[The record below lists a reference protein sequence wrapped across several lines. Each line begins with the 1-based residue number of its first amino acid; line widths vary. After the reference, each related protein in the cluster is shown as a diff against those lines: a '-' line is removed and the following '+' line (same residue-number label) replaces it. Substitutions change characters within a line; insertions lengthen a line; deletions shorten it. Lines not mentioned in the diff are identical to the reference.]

1 MPGHHRPTP
10 GPAAPLRVAMLWPGR
25 AHDPGA
31 LSGMPG
37 GMAAALQRR
46 AVQLLHIET
55 PAHAPPPV
63 PRRLRAHARAARH
76 ALRDTLEHLAP
87 RATHARMLDRAHA
100 RAEHL
105 GRELRRLRPDLLFG
119 CCISTSLAFLETDT
133 PVVYFSDATPRLINT
148 TYPAYARRT
157 RAYHD
162 ACDLF
167 ERQTLQRTTLA
178 AYASDAALRSA
189 IDDYALDPDRAVQI
203 PMGAN
208 ITPERPVSAAHEPP
222 TRRRLNLVF
231 IGADPARKRL
241 DLCVG
246 AAELLGARGWR
257 TTLRVIGPLTPRA
270 ARSHAVEPLGRLSL
284 ADPGDRAR
292 AQAAIA
298 GAHFLL
304 LPSIAEA
311 FGIAPCEAAH
321 FAVPA
326 IVSDAGGLPSVV
338 LDHATGRVLPTTAGP
353 DAYADAIEHLAADP
367 DRYRRC
373 SVAALARAHRTLNW
387 DAWAARMHPLFLR
400 AAGRPLPSVAVLPGA
415 RAHQPAERL
424 G

>member
-10 GPAAPLRVAMLWPGR
+10 GPSAPLRVAMLWPGR
-25 AHDPGA
+25 AGDAGA
-31 LSGMPG
+31 LSGMPA
-37 GMAAALQRR
+37 GMAGALERR
-46 AVQLLHIET
+46 GVEFVHIET
-55 PAHAPPPV
+55 PAPGPPPV
-63 PRRLRAHARAARH
+63 PRRFRAHARAARH

-87 RATHARMLDRAHA
+87 RATHSRMLDRAHA

-167 ERQTLQRTTLA
+167 ELGALQRTTLA
-178 AYASDAALRSA
+178 AYASEAALRSA

-208 ITPERPVSAAHEPP
+208 ITPERPVAAPHEPP
-222 TRRRLNLVF
+222 TRRRLNLAF

-241 DLCVG
+241 DLCVA

-257 TTLRVIGPLTPRA
+257 TTLRVIGPLTSRA

-284 ADPGDRAR
+284 ADPGDLARAR
-292 AQAAIA
+292 AAIA

-304 LPSIAEA
+304 LPSVAEA

-338 LDHATGRVLPTTAGP
+338 LDGATGRVLPTTAGP
-353 DAYADAIEHLAADP
+353 EAYADAIEQLAADP
-367 DRYRRC
+367 DGYRRC
-373 SVAALARAHRTLNW
+373 SLAALARAHRTLNW
-387 DAWAARMHPLFLR
+387 DAWAGRMHTLFLR
-400 AAGRPLPSVAVLPGA
+400 AAGRPLPSVTVLPA
-415 RAHQPAERL
+415 SPAHQP